1 MHSDVFMD
9 DLISGVMREEGV
21 YRNKIYDFIIVED
34 EYVVIYYTI
43 FLLLHVWNFL
53 YKMFLKKH

>member
-43 FLLLHVWNFL
+43 FLLLYVWNFL
-53 YKMFLKKH
+53 YKMF

>member
-9 DLISGVMREEGV
+9 DLIPGVMREEGV

-43 FLLLHVWNFL
+43 FLLLHV
-53 YKMFLKKH
+53 